1 MESHS
6 SRACYPRVGHFVE
19 HVVREARSRQRAGS
33 TMSRLRLHRSRTL
46 LHATTH
52 GEVPAQTFLRTPSQI
67 PKRRRGGARRG
78 TKTATVDRRA
88 TRPQAKPCAH
98 ARRETERTQRSP
110 AVCSLGAM
118 ASAANVRARQAAG
131 GPHRGGRRYLRLD
144 RRRVPEKSGDDD
156 QGAAA
161 GPEGGRAQQTAD
173 AVQDARR

>member
-1 MESHS
+1 M
-6 SRACYPRVGHFVE
+6 RT
-19 HVVREARSRQRAGS
+19 ARCLPGS

-67 PKRRRGGARRG
+67 PKRRRGGARRE

-98 ARRETERTQRSP
+98 AQRETERTQRSP

-118 ASAANVRARQAAG
+118 ASAANVRPRQAAG
-131 GPHRGGRRYLRLD
+131 GLHRGGRRHLRLD
-144 RRRVPEKSGDDD
+144 RRRAPEKSGDDD

-161 GPEGGRAQQTAD
+161 GPEGDEGGRAQQTTD
-173 AVQDARR
+173 VVQDARR